1 MTTKTAVIT
10 GASAGIGL
18 AAAHALLA
26 QGWRVIGVGRNAERT
41 AKAEADLRDAFPN
54 GDVTFLR
61 ADLSLM
67 AEADRLANDI
77 LALNDRIDVLANNA
91 GGMADATRVTAEG
104 LEENFAGNHLGPFHL
119 TARLLPTLRAT
130 ANGQDAGSVR
140 IINTASDGSEMI
152 PTIDPDAMEGFAGL
166 PFGLI
171 YCMGKLANVL
181 HAKSLARMLAAD
193 GIVAHSFHPGT
204 VDSNF
209 FTHTTKDVQDRYIG
223 VTKLSI
229 EEGADTLVWLA
240 TDAAGAQDSGG
251 YWHKRALRDP
261 NPVALDEGLADRLWD
276 ASAALTGKILAN
288 GSPATETHST
298 R

>member
-1 MTTKTAVIT
+1 MTNKTAVIT

-18 AAAHALLA
+18 ATARALLN

-41 AKAEADLRDAFPN
+41 AAAEADLRAAFPD
-54 GDVTFLR
+54 GDITMLR
-61 ADLSLM
+61 ADLSLI
-67 AEADRLANDI
+67 AQADRLADAI
-77 LALNDRIDVLANNA
+77 IELTDRIDLLANNA
-91 GGMADATRVTAEG
+91 GGMADATRVTKEG

-119 TARLLPTLRAT
+119 TQRLTPLLQAT
-130 ANGQDAGSVR
+130 AKGQAAGSVR

-152 PTIDPDAMEGFAGL
+152 PTIDPDGIEGFAGL
-166 PFGLI
+166 PFGAI

-181 HAKSLARMLAAD
+181 HAKSLARRLAAD

-209 FTHTTKDVQDRYIG
+209 FTHTTKDVQDRYVG
-223 VTKLSI
+223 VAKITM
-229 EEGADTLVWLA
+229 EEGADTLIWLA

-251 YWHKRALRDP
+251 YWHKRALRDL
-261 NPVALDEGLADRLWD
+261 NPVALDDALADRLWEV
-276 ASAALTGKILAN
+276 SAAITAKVLA
-288 GSPATETHST
+288 